1 MEQYIKSIFNEI
13 TDSQMA
19 KLNALPEIYGK
30 WNEKLNLVSRK
41 DLDNLMERHILHSIA
56 MAKIIRFKD
65 GTRIMDVGTGGGFPG
80 IPLAI
85 LFPGSSF
92 LLVDSIGKKIK
103 AVQDIAEA
111 LELNNVRA
119 INTRAEN
126 VNQKFHFIVSRAV
139 TTLPV
144 FVNWVKD
151 KIHREQFNTLQNGIL
166 YLKGG
171 DLSEELNNLKFKV
184 KEYALSEFL
193 DLSFF
198 ETKKLIHIK
207 LP

>member
-13 TDSQMA
+13 TDSQLV

-41 DLDNLMERHILHSIA
+41 DLDNLMERHILHSIT

-103 AVQDIAEA
+103 AVQDIAEV

-119 INTRAEN
+119 LNTRAEN

-151 KIHREQFNTLQNGIL
+151 KIHHEQFNTLQNGIL

-171 DLSEELNNLKFKV
+171 DLSEELNNLNFKV

-198 ETKKLIHIK
+198 ETKKLIHIN